1 MENKAQY
8 LENPCRASSI
18 PYWKAISV
26 SVPENMRILHN
37 EDFSAALLEQFTDE
51 PYFRLKHDL
60 QNTNPVVI
68 PDGFELCTATLA
80 DFADHINSCYGGAC
94 VTEDELRSYTAR
106 KVYCPELWIVIR
118 NIKTGTIAA
127 TGIAELD
134 QEICEGILEWIQVS
148 EEYRRCNLG
157 RCIVNELL
165 WRIKDMAKFATVSGQ
180 CNNPWKPEKLYRK
193 CGFAGNDIW
202 HVLKRI

>member
-18 PYWKAISV
+18 PYWKAISI

-37 EDFSAALLEQFTDE
+37 DDFSAALLEQFTDE
-51 PYFRLKHDL
+51 PYFRLKHNL
-60 QNTNPVVI
+60 QNINPAVI
-68 PDGFELCTATLA
+68 PDEFELCTATLA
-80 DFADHINSCYGGAC
+80 DFAEHIHFCYGGAC
-94 VTEDELRSYTAR
+94 VTADELRSYTAG
-106 KVYCPELWIVIR
+106 KVYCPELWIAIR
-118 NIKTGTIAA
+118 DIKTGTIAA

-134 QEICEGILEWIQVS
+134 REIGEGILEWIQVS
-148 EEYRRCNLG
+148 EEYRRCGLG
-157 RCIVNELL
+157 CCIVNELL
-165 WRIKDMAKFATVSGQ
+165 WRMKDMAKFATVSGQ

-193 CGFAGNDIW
+193 CGFSGNDIW